1 MSFVEKILVW
11 CVCHTRGPENKM
23 LLLFWKKVIWK
34 LEFFLQPPLSDY
46 YLQAFSIN
54 LAKLKESNI
63 RLQVWLVILNKSN
76 KGLVNIIN
84 INLTNEYDLLLFLK
98 SRGLLD
104 PRIRMCIIW
113 CTSWSSTACMMHVS
127 SGCVHDA
134 WYDPDTCLYAWCGW
148 NFVTDGPTNKAILG
162 EGVGLLLGSVHKWC
176 HQFWGYVNP
185 PLLPPAI
192 TSFMNSLLPLSV
204 TALRLSSYP
213 IIIR

>member
-63 RLQVWLVILNKSN
+63 RLQVWFAILNKSN

-104 PRIRMCIIW
+104 PRIRMCIIYIYDAHPDRRLHVW
-113 CTSWSSTACMMHVS
+113 CMYLLDALMMHDMILIHACM
-127 SGCVHDA
+127 HDA
-134 WYDPDTCLYAWCGW
+134 
-148 NFVTDGPTNKAILG
+148 DGISWRMDQRTRR
-162 EGVGLLLGSVHKWC
+162 
-176 HQFWGYVNP
+176 F
-185 PLLPPAI
+185 
-192 TSFMNSLLPLSV
+192 
-204 TALRLSSYP
+204 
-213 IIIR
+213 

>member
-63 RLQVWLVILNKSN
+63 RLQVWFAILNKSN

-104 PRIRMCIIW
+104 PRIRMCINDALHHIYMMHILIVDFMYDACIFWMRSWCMIW
-113 CTSWSSTACMMHVS
+113 SWYMPVCMMRMEFR
-127 SGCVHDA
+127 D
-134 WYDPDTCLYAWCGW
+134 GW
-148 NFVTDGPTNKAILG
+148 TN
-162 EGVGLLLGSVHKWC
+162 
-176 HQFWGYVNP
+176 
-185 PLLPPAI
+185 
-192 TSFMNSLLPLSV
+192 
-204 TALRLSSYP
+204 
-213 IIIR
+213 